1 MENGCDPEWSSFR
14 VVGDEVGRINSKAQ
28 GWLAKLRALRA
39 AQREVS
45 EQVEAVI
52 KTFEEAGRR
61 TSAVAVEILEDLSE
75 VFVGWGEEAVA
86 PHADLRSK
94 RLKSSST
101 ACSEAKS
108 S

>member
-1 MENGCDPEWSSFR
+1 
-14 VVGDEVGRINSKAQ
+14 
-28 GWLAKLRALRA
+28 
-39 AQREVS
+39 
-45 EQVEAVI
+45 
-52 KTFEEAGRR
+52 
-61 TSAVAVEILEDLSE
+61 LSE